1 MFQKWC
7 YTHEGRT
14 IGPYDA
20 DKIKGLVA
28 QGRIPKTIL
37 IWAEGENPSKAV
49 PADEVF
55 IFSDL
60 PNVPRPAPDWLGEA
74 PPAESERKPQPA
86 PAAATTADVPPW
98 LEDLRLWM
106 GLEAYAADKQPKH
119 SATPD
124 SADVAAP
131 DPDKTTPLPDWLD
144 GWLTPPGQAPV
155 KTAPEPAPPAV
166 PLAKPVTPPRIEP
179 PAPVNVP
186 LAKPVQPRPSSA
198 SELAEQ
204 GVKETGF
211 DLRTGRIVDAE
222 RFRQWK
228 QRTTPV
234 GRESNAVVSHDS
246 LMEAFR
252 AARTAIE
259 RWVDDDN
266 NRLRV
271 LYADLS
277 EIHKNAELRALFQQY
292 AGYGR
297 SLEQKLSQHLE
308 FMIDN
313 RRKYYRAVSGQGK

>member
-1 MFQKWC
+1 MALFQKWC
-7 YTHEGRT
+7 YALAGKTL
-14 IGPYDA
+14 GPYDA

-28 QGRIPKTIL
+28 QGKIPKTIP
-37 IWAEGENPSKAV
+37 IWPAGDDPGKAV

-60 PNVPRPAPDWLGEA
+60 PNVPRSTPDWLGEPPPMEA
-74 PPAESERKPQPA
+74 GKMAQPPAAEA
-86 PAAATTADVPPW
+86 PAW

-106 GLEAYAADKQPKH
+106 GLEAYAADKQPRP
-119 SATPD
+119 AAAED
-124 SADVAAP
+124 AAP
-131 DPDKTTPLPDWLD
+131 SPPDATKTTPLPDWLD
-144 GWLTPPGQAPV
+144 GWLTPPGQAAA
-155 KTAPEPAPPAV
+155 TTSQAPEPAPLPPEK
-166 PLAKPVTPPRIEP
+166 PLAAAEIKASP
-179 PAPVNVP
+179 PAESAP
-186 LAKPVQPRPSSA
+186 LARPVSLRSSAA
-198 SELAEQ
+198 SELADQ
-204 GVKETGF
+204 SVKETGF

-228 QRTTPV
+228 QRTSKGGP
-234 GRESNAVVSHDS
+234 AISHDS

-259 RWVDDDN
+259 RWVDDDA

-271 LYADLS
+271 LYADMT

-297 SLEQKLSQHLE
+297 SLEQKLNQHLE
-308 FMIDN
+308 FMIEN